1 MEETG
6 ARVEEE
12 GKESE
17 EKKDEQEGRG
27 EKEGG
32 LKMKLF
38 NKFVQIIK

>member
-17 EKKDEQEGRG
+17 EKDEQEGRG
-27 EKEGG
+27 RKEGG
-32 LKMKLF
+32 LKMKL
-38 NKFVQIIK
+38 